1 MSQMIQKKRRL
12 ISIVLIFMIVSVLSI
27 GCTKK
32 TQSQIGTP
40 ENHDKIIIGHMSKFG
55 NLLLYLASHLGYF
68 EEEGIDAELKAFK
81 SDEEGIAAVLSG
93 EIETGTFKTMPA
105 LLSIDAGEDLKIV
118 GGGHQH
124 GYGILTLE
132 ENTKEYNFLKNYG
145 GGKTIGT
152 VANAM
157 EDVLTKAA
165 IKRLD
170 FEINK
175 DINIVEFNSPADL
188 VEAIKNK
195 EVDAGTIC
203 LSDIDKSQHEGLR
216 LAIES
221 IELLEKHPGYSQ
233 VSRASFLEDK
243 ENQKLLTRF
252 NRATLRAYKFY
263 LENPEETVDIILNY
277 VDTDRDMLMG
287 NIYDENKMFRLEQF
301 WPHPSP
307 VRAYNWKFL
316 QDLET
321 LGYLKSDKDILNDYV
336 YEDSYVEAMN
346 LLAKKTKDPIYV
358 ELKSVHVC

>member
-1 MSQMIQKKRRL
+1 MVQKKKKL
-12 ISIVLIFMIVSVLSI
+12 ISIILISTIVLMLFM

-32 TQSQIGTP
+32 PQSQLRSP
-40 ENHDKIIIGHMSKFG
+40 EDYDKIVVGHVSKFG
-55 NLLLYLASHLGYF
+55 NLLLYLASHLEYF
-68 EEEGIDAELKAFK
+68 EEEGIDAELKAFE

-93 EIETGTFKTMPA
+93 EIETGNFKTMPA

-124 GYGILTLE
+124 GYGVLTLE
-132 ENTKEYNFLKNYG
+132 ENPKKYNFLKNYA

-165 IKRLD
+165 ITRLG

-216 LAIES
+216 IAIES
-221 IELLEKHPGYSQ
+221 IELLEKHPSYSQ
-233 VSRASFLEDK
+233 VSRASFLEDEK
-243 ENQKLLTRF
+243 NQELLTRF

-316 QDLET
+316 QDLEA
-321 LGYLKSDKDILNDYV
+321 LGYLKSDKDILKDYV
-336 YEDSYVEAMN
+336 YENSYTEAMN
-346 LLAKKTKDPIYV
+346 LLAKETKDPVYI